1 MVLFLHSIRG
11 SVFMK
16 REGGGG
22 DAVLK
27 DERYAVRNIKEM
39 KDNGQQK

>member
-16 REGGGG
+16 REGVG